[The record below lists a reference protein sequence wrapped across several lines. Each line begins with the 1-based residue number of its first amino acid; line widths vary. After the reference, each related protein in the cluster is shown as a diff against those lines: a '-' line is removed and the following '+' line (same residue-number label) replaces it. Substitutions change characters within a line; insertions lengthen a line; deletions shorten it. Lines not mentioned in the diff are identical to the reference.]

1 MSKVTLEL
9 TEGEMRDLA
18 EMSAV
23 VLALLGQVMQDMPAA
38 RSNAWQRLC
47 VELLK
52 AARGIPSIASDMEM
66 NPECGY
72 WYFRRPY
79 VEEAYFSDLLDEYRD
94 SVFWEELVLRVAQQ
108 SLEETMGRE
117 AVEVMSEDERR
128 RRSSSMEKALWNEV
142 TRHGIDRM
150 LFMLPDNDA

>member
-117 AVEVMSEDERR
+117 AVEAMSEDERR

>member
-23 VLALLGQVMQDMPAA
+23 VLAMLGQVMQDMPAA

-52 AARGIPSIASDMEM
+52 AARGVPSIASDMEM

-79 VEEAYFSDLLDEYRD
+79 VEEAYFSDLLDEFRD
-94 SVFWEELVLRVAQQ
+94 SVFWEELVLRTAQQ
-108 SLEETMGRE
+108 SLEETLGRE
-117 AVEVMSEDERR
+117 AVEAMSEDERR
-128 RRSSSMEKALWNEV
+128 RRTSSMEKALWNEV

-150 LFMLPDNDA
+150 LFMLSDSDT

>member
-117 AVEVMSEDERR
+117 AVEVMSDDERR